1 MSLSVRT
8 RRTVG
13 DSYAG
18 HDAGNVDR
26 ADAENEGVHLVS
38 SFHGFSVAKWYYI
51 NYTHLF
57 F

>member
-26 ADAENEGVHLVS
+26 ADAENEGVHLVRAVWLAVIHY
-38 SFHGFSVAKWYYI
+38 FLPAFRFTK
-51 NYTHLF
+51 
-57 F
+57 

>member
-38 SFHGFSVAKWYYI
+38 SFHGLGGLVSSDS
-51 NYTHLF
+51 LF
-57 F
+57 LTCF

>member
-26 ADAENEGVHLVS
+26 ADAENESVHLVS
-38 SFHGFSVAKWYYI
+38 SFHGLGGLVSSDS
-51 NYTHLF
+51 LF
-57 F
+57 LTCF